1 MPFWR
6 LYYHIVW
13 ATKNRE
19 PLIGQ
24 SWEQSLLLNHPLPQ
38 HNHLLICTP

>member
-6 LYYHIVW
+6 LYYHLVW

-19 PLIGQ
+19 HFVSPVKCHRIHSMARTGN
-24 SWEQSLLLNHPLPQ
+24 LLE
-38 HNHLLICTP
+38 TG